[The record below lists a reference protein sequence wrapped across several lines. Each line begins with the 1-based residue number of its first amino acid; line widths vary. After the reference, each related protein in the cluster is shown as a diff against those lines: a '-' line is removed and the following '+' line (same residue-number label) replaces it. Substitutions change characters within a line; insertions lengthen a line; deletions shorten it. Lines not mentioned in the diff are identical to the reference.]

1 METLMNFL
9 IENYIYFAF
18 VAVLLILALIGYIV
32 DTTKTNKLKKEYAK
46 IEAEKSDIPLAAF
59 DSSVKIGETVNKMAS
74 KDASSVKEQP
84 KNVPTN
90 ENNTPKINV
99 NK

>member
-1 METLMNFL
+1 MNFL

-46 IEAEKSDIPLAAF
+46 TQEEKSDIPLATF

-74 KDASSVKEQP
+74 KDATSVKEQP
-84 KNVPTN
+84 KTVPTN
-90 ENNTPKINV
+90 EDNTPKINV